1 MSENR
6 EIVDPK
12 PVLDQVL
19 ALAPVQQNW
28 IVEQIRRH
36 QKARSSI
43 VLNFQKNGGH
53 LTRVRDRDDRGRERI
68 LTFAFERVDDN
79 TIRYAAAAFHRVDT
93 KSVYDKTAHNE
104 TAIARL
110 KVRPMVVH
118 CEAGLP
124 AQKDMQD
131 FLHDCF
137 VKLGARG
144 ERQP

>member
-79 TIRYAAAAFHRVDT
+79 TIRYAAAVFHRAGT
-93 KSVYDKTAHNE
+93 KSVFSKAAHNE

-110 KVRPMVVH
+110 RVRPMTVY
-118 CEAGLP
+118 CKAGLP

-137 VKLGARG
+137 LNFGAGG
-144 ERQP
+144 ERRP